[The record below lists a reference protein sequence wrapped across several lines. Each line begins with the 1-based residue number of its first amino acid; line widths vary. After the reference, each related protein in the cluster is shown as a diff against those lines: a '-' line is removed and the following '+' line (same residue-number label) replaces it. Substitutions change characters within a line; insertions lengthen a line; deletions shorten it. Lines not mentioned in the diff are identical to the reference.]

1 MPGALHNGLCHTHV
15 LRAMNQTSTVV
26 PGDTRQ
32 RPDARHDADTP
43 LREIERTLKQ
53 KPFHPHPLFRNGHA
67 QTLVAYVWPRRGAF
81 GRAYHTDEA
90 RTFEVAPGVRVLA
103 HCRWQAERRAHPTLV
118 VVHGL
123 EGSSESIHVL
133 GTAQKAYDAGF
144 NTVRLNLRT
153 CGGTQH
159 LTPTLYHSGLTPDLL
174 VVIKDLI
181 AQDKLTNIFLS
192 GFSLGGNMTLKL
204 TGDEGVALPREVRG
218 VCAVSPAIDLAG
230 CADQIARRANWL
242 YQRHFIGALH
252 RRVRAAQ
259 RLYPDR
265 YDLRDLRRTRTI
277 REFDACFTAPAGGY
291 RDVDDY
297 YARASALPRIAD
309 IRRPALI
316 IHAQDDPF
324 IPFAPFRDPAL
335 AANPCIVLLAPRHGG
350 HVGFV
355 AADGHGHEDRFW
367 AENRIIEFCQLLL
380 KQEQARAA
388 ATG

>member
-1 MPGALHNGLCHTHV
+1 
-15 LRAMNQTSTVV
+15 MNQTNTVV
-26 PGDTRQ
+26 PSDTQ
-32 RPDARHDADTP
+32 QLPDAQAGAQTP

-53 KPFHPHPLFRNGHA
+53 KPFRPHPLFRNGHA
-67 QTLVAYVWPRRGAF
+67 QTLVAYVWPRRGEF
-81 GRAYHTDEA
+81 GRAEHNDEA
-90 RTFEVAPGVRVLA
+90 RTFEVEPGVRVLA
-103 HCRWQAERRAHPTLV
+103 YCRWQAERRAHPTLV
-118 VVHGL
+118 IVHGL

-133 GTAQKAYDAGF
+133 GTAQKAYRAGF

-181 AQDKLTNIFLS
+181 ARERLTDIFLS

-204 TGDEGVALPREVRG
+204 TGDEGARLPREVRG
-218 VCAVSPAIDLAG
+218 VCAVSPAIDLAS
-230 CADQIARRANWL
+230 CADEISRRSNWL
-242 YQRHFIGALH
+242 YQRHFVGALH
-252 RRVRAAQ
+252 RRVRAAA

-265 YDLRDLRRTRTI
+265 YDLRDLRRARTI
-277 REFDACFTAPAGGY
+277 RKFDARFTAPGGGY

-324 IPFAPFRDPAL
+324 IPFAPFRAPAL
-335 AANPCIVLLAPRHGG
+335 AANPFVSLLAPRHGG

-355 AADGHGHEDRFW
+355 AANGHGHEDRFW
-367 AENRIIEFCQLLL
+367 AENRIVEFCRLILE
-380 KQEQARAA
+380 QEQARAA
-388 ATG
+388 ELG

>member
-1 MPGALHNGLCHTHV
+1 
-15 LRAMNQTSTVV
+15 MNQTSTVV
-26 PGDTRQ
+26 PTDVQQLPAASAG
-32 RPDARHDADTP
+32 ADTS

-53 KPFHPHPLFRNGHA
+53 KPFRPHPLFKSGHA
-67 QTLVAYVWPRRGAF
+67 QTLAAYVWPRRG
-81 GRAYHTDEA
+81 GLGHAYHNDEA
-90 RTFEVAPGVRVLA
+90 RTFEVEPGVRVLA

-133 GTAQKAYDAGF
+133 GTAQKAYRAGF

-153 CGGTQH
+153 CGDTQH

-174 VVIKDLI
+174 AVIKDLI
-181 AQDKLTNIFLS
+181 AREALTNIFLS

-204 TGDEGVALPREVRG
+204 AGDESAALPREVRA

-230 CADQIARRANWL
+230 CADEISRRSNWL
-242 YQRHFIGALH
+242 YQRHFVGALH
-252 RRVRAAQ
+252 RRLRAAA
-259 RLYPDR
+259 RLYPDH
-265 YDLRDLRRTRTI
+265 YDLRHLRRARTL
-277 REFDACFTAPAGGY
+277 REFDARYTAPAGGY

-324 IPFAPFRDPAL
+324 IPFTPFRAPAL
-335 AANPCIVLLAPRHGG
+335 AANPCVILLAPPHGG

-355 AADGHGHEDRFW
+355 AAGNKPHEDRFW
-367 AENRIIEFCQLLL
+367 AENRLVEFCRLILA
-380 KQEQARAA
+380 QEQSRAGE
-388 ATG
+388 TG